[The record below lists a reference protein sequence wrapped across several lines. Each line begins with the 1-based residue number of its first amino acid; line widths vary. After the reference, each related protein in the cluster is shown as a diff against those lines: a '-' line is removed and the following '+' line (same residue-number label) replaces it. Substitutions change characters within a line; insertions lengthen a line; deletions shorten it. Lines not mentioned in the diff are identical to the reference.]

1 MSWVEKVFNGEV
13 IFNGD
18 FIIQFNFICGCSNVD
33 FASLK
38 NLTDTT
44 VEIDRVLILAFK
56 IESEAF
62 V

>member
-1 MSWVEKVFNGEV
+1 M

-38 NLTDTT
+38 DLADTT

>member
-1 MSWVEKVFNGEV
+1 MLFNG
-13 IFNGD
+13 G
-18 FIIQFNFICGCSNVD
+18 FIIQFNFICGCGNVD

-38 NLTDTT
+38 DLADTT

-56 IESEAF
+56 IDSEAC